1 MISHK
6 CSVRMVAANKD
17 TLLAVSLVLSV
28 ISLGLLVVVTWY
40 FQSSLDLLEQQVEL
54 DRELL
59 LQLQKSIEVR

>member
-1 MISHK
+1 
-6 CSVRMVAANKD
+6 MVAANKD